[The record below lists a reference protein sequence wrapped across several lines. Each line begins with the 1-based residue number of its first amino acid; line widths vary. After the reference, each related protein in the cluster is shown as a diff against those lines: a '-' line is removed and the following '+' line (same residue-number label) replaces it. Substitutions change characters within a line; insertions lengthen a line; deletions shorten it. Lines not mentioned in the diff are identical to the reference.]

1 MTVCGNIHVVK
12 VGGGPKRVRAAQPA
26 VRVVRP
32 EHPHRTAASS
42 PAPEA
47 PLPSTTELA
56 RRRPGKGGV
65 PLWSAYVASKGTKHV
80 GLAALQRRMAD
91 IARLSARGVKVR
103 CVFDLDNTLFDT
115 RWRTLACAR
124 SFDGA
129 HDTSHFAG
137 LTDDELIG
145 FIGKNGRETALA
157 LGLAPDVVERF
168 AAHWDVAFWRPE
180 ALAFDRPMDP
190 PLHLIAEAM
199 ERGAEVVFL
208 TGRVERHID
217 EQGRIF
223 GFREASMAQLR
234 AAGIEVPPEQLVL
247 KPDVA
252 TRTAAFKAEVLRRYD
267 DEGEIGFFLTE
278 GIRDTTQ
285 VRAALPECTC
295 FLLDCT
301 FEKEARPQGVPVLPG
316 RF

>member
-1 MTVCGNIHVVK
+1 MK
-12 VGGGPKRVRAAQPA
+12 VGSGPKNVQAPRRVARRDLRAAIAQPSA
-26 VRVVRP
+26 V
-32 EHPHRTAASS
+32 A
-42 PAPEA
+42 EA
-47 PLPSTTELA
+47 PLPSTKEFA
-56 RRRPGKGGV
+56 QRRPAKGGV
-65 PLWSAYVASKGTKHV
+65 PLWAAYVASKGDRPASLTR
-80 GLAALQRRMAD
+80 GLRALDRRLSD
-91 IARLSARGVKVR
+91 IARLSAQGVKVR

-124 SFDGA
+124 SFDLA
-129 HDTSHFAG
+129 HGTGHFAG
-137 LTDDELIG
+137 LKDDELIG
-145 FIGKNGRETALA
+145 FIGKNGRDTALA
-157 LGLAPDVVERF
+157 LKLPPDVVERF

-199 ERGAEVVFL
+199 QRGAQVVFL
-208 TGRVERHID
+208 SGRVERHID
-217 EQGRIF
+217 AQGNVF
-223 GFREASMAQLR
+223 GFRDASLAQLR
-234 AAGIEVPPEQLVL
+234 AAGIEVAPEQLLL

-252 TRTAAFKAEVLRRYD
+252 TRTAGFKAEVLRRYD

-295 FLLDCT
+295 FLLDCS
-301 FEKEARPQGVPVLPG
+301 FEQGARPPGVPLLPG